1 MASPSSQLREAM
13 GRQTVRFRVS
23 RLRRIAARPFGLTTA
38 DTAVMLGDES
48 SSTGL
53 VAEIRAAVT
62 RAPVRLDSI
71 SLLYGD
77 CLDLAAPFVEVI
89 TRWDSRPA
97 DDLPPYARELGRA
110 AHRDEA
116 IARGEWLSM
125 AGVHAKPAD
134 GPFEPG
140 RIDII
145 VGGTPS
151 RVGTVSF
158 RDYLALSFPVQD
170 AEVTV
175 ISRHPLPHRPH
186 FDPVADL
193 EPFCTGWAS
202 FTEDLYGPP
211 RPSLT

>member
-1 MASPSSQLREAM
+1 VNTSQLREAM
-13 GRQTVRFRVS
+13 GRRTVRFRVA

-53 VAEIRAAVT
+53 IAEIRAAVT

-77 CLDLAAPFVEVI
+77 CLDLSAPFAEVI

-97 DDLPPYARELGRA
+97 SDFPRELGRA
-110 AHRDEA
+110 VYRDEA
-116 IARGEWLSM
+116 IVRGEWMSM
-125 AGVHAKPAD
+125 AGVDAKPAD
-134 GPFEPG
+134 GPFETG
-140 RIDII
+140 RMDIV
-145 VGGTPS
+145 VGGTPC

-158 RDYLALSFPVQD
+158 RDHLAFSFPVQD

-175 ISRHPLPHRPH
+175 VSRHPLPDLPH

-193 EPFCTGWAS
+193 EPFCAGWAS
-202 FTEDLYGPP
+202 FMEDLYGQP